1 MSLPS
6 TSVLKFGLMPSV
18 RMLRNQALPENVSAS
33 LKVWRAMKLK
43 EGERFAVLSGME

>member
-1 MSLPS
+1 M
-6 TSVLKFGLMPSV
+6 LKLASIASV

-33 LKVWRAMKLK
+33 LKVCRAMKLK